1 MSHMTRPQASMNASS
16 GELAKRKEGKH
27 FGHESRASRRVRS
40 NIGSALRQSL
50 RSLRQS
56 EVPSG
61 LPSKR
66 SALLSRPAL
75 LSAPNATPSF
85 FHHDPRSNAART
97 VRRHR
102 SLDNYP
108 GGYFVDSLFVLV
120 APLNRKSKDID
131 D

>member
-66 SALLSRPAL
+66 SALLSR
-75 LSAPNATPSF
+75 LSSPLPTQPLPSSTTTRGLTQRVQYV
-85 FHHDPRSNAART
+85 DT
-97 VRRHR
+97 V
-102 SLDNYP
+102 
-108 GGYFVDSLFVLV
+108 
-120 APLNRKSKDID
+120 A
-131 D
+131 